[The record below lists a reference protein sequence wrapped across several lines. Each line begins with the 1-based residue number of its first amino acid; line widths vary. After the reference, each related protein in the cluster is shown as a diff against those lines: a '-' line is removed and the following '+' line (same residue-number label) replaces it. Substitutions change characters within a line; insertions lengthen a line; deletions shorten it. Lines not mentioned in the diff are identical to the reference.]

1 MKTLLPLTT
10 KELYIIRHGE
20 TEFNKRGFVQGSG
33 IDSNLND
40 TGKRQAQAFF
50 THYQQVHFD
59 KIYVSALK
67 RTWQSVEPFF
77 LKGIPMQV
85 LPGLNEISW
94 GHKEGKVLSN
104 EDDLQ
109 YFDMLNAWRNGDLTA
124 KVPGGESPLEVA
136 ERQQVAI
143 QHIMRHTHEKRVL
156 ICMHGRA
163 MRIILSLLLQT
174 PLSEMDKYDH
184 SNLCLYVLQYDG
196 VRFHMQIANSTE
208 HFVHLPPVLINDKPH
223 DFRAYKVIS

>member
-1 MKTLLPLTT
+1 MIT

-50 THYQQVHFD
+50 EHYAHVDFD
-59 KIYVSALK
+59 KIYVSALR

-77 LKGIPMQV
+77 LKGIPMQA
-85 LPGLNEISW
+85 LSGLNEISW
-94 GHKEGKVLSN
+94 GYKEGKVLSN

-109 YFDMLNAWRNGDLTA
+109 YFDMIKSWRDGDLTA

-136 ERQQVAI
+136 ERQRVALNY
-143 QHIMRHTHEKRVL
+143 IMQQTHERRVL
-156 ICMHGRA
+156 ICTHGRA
-163 MRIILSLLLQT
+163 MRIMLSLLLDGSL
-174 PLSEMDKYDH
+174 LSMDKYDH
-184 SNLCLYVLQYDG
+184 GNLCLYILHYDG
-196 VRFHMQIANSTE
+196 ERFTLHTANSTE
-208 HFVHLPPVLINDKPH
+208 HFIHLPPMIVNDKPH
-223 DFRAYKVIS
+223 DFHAHKVESAKLL

>member
-1 MKTLLPLTT
+1 MAT

-40 TGKRQAQAFF
+40 TGRRQAQAFF
-50 THYQQVHFD
+50 EHYRHVNFD

-77 LKGIPMQV
+77 LRGVPMQV

-109 YFDMLNAWRNGDLTA
+109 YFDMLNSWRSGDLTV

-136 ERQQVAI
+136 ERQKVAI
-143 QHIMRHTHEKRVL
+143 RHIMQFTHEERVL
-156 ICMHGRA
+156 VCMHGRA
-163 MRIILSLLLQT
+163 MRIILSLLLET
-174 PLSEMDKYDH
+174 PMTEMDKYDH
-184 SNLCLYVLQYDG
+184 GNLCLYVLHHDG
-196 VRFHMQIANSTE
+196 EKFHLKIANSTE
-208 HFVHLPPVLINDKPH
+208 HFVHLPPAISNDKPH
-223 DFRAYKVIS
+223 DFHAHKVIS

>member
-1 MKTLLPLTT
+1 MAT

-50 THYQQVHFD
+50 EHYQHVNFD

-109 YFDMLNAWRNGDLTA
+109 YFDMLNSWRSGDLTV
-124 KVPGGESPLEVA
+124 KVPGGESPLEVV
-136 ERQQVAI
+136 ERQKIAI
-143 QHIMRHTHEKRVL
+143 EHIMQHSHEGQVL
-156 ICMHGRA
+156 VCMHGRA
-163 MRIILSLLLQT
+163 MRIILSLLLET

-184 SNLCLYVLQYDG
+184 CNLCLYVLNHDG
-196 VRFHMQIANSTE
+196 EKFHLKTANSTI
-208 HFVHLPPVLINDKPH
+208 HFEHLPPAVNNDKPH
-223 DFRAYKVIS
+223 DFHAHKVIS

>member
-1 MKTLLPLTT
+1 MQ

-33 IDSNLND
+33 IDSSLND

-50 THYQQVHFD
+50 EHYRHLEFD
-59 KIYVSALK
+59 KIYVSALR

-77 LKGIPMQV
+77 VKGIPMQV

-109 YFDMLNAWRNGDLTA
+109 YFDMLKAWRNGDLTV

-136 ERQQVAI
+136 ARQQVAI
-143 QHIMRHTHEKRVL
+143 NYIMGRPEERRVL

-163 MRIILSLLLQT
+163 LRIMLSLLLET
-174 PLSEMDKYDH
+174 PLKDMDNYEH
-184 SNLCLYVLQYDG
+184 TNLCLYVLHYDG
-196 VRFHMQIANSTE
+196 NKFHLKVANNTE
-208 HFVHLPPVLINDKPH
+208 HFIHLPPMISNEKPY
-223 DFRAYKVIS
+223 DFHAHRVIS

>member
-1 MKTLLPLTT
+1 MK
-10 KELYIIRHGE
+10 EIYIIRHGE

-40 TGKRQAQAFF
+40 TGRRQAQAFF
-50 THYQQVHFD
+50 EHYRYVEFD
-59 KIYVSALK
+59 KIYVSALR

-77 LKGIPMQV
+77 LKGIPMQA
-85 LPGLNEISW
+85 LSGLNEISW

-109 YFDMLNAWRNGDLTA
+109 YFDMLKSWREGDLTA

-136 ERQQVAI
+136 ARQQVALRY
-143 QHIMRHTHEKRVL
+143 IMQQTNEQRIL

-163 MRIILSLLLQT
+163 MRIFLSQLLDT
-174 PLSEMDKYDH
+174 SLSSMDQYDH
-184 SNLCLYVLQYDG
+184 GNLCLYVVSYDG
-196 VRFHMQIANSTE
+196 EKFQLQVANSTE
-208 HFVHLPPVLINDKPH
+208 HFIHLPPTIGNDKPH
-223 DFRAYKVIS
+223 DFHAHKVAVVQKP